1 MKVEGG
7 DCGRISDEAEIVR
20 VFPDIP
26 DLTERIAPGEPVPFG
41 ECPDCGALVHEIKA
55 TFMCRLCGEVVKAD
69 DLRAHLIEHSPNA
82 EGLDWEDI
90 RNQFTLL
97 SAQGD
102 APRKV
107 VVIVRGGVGDVAY
120 CQKGVTCQI
129 RDYDNDGCNPEEL
142 EPDGARVG
150 TFIGEDD

>member
-1 MKVEGG
+1 MKVECG
-7 DCGRISDEAEIVR
+7 DCGRISDETEIVR
-20 VFPDIP
+20 VFPNIP

>member
-1 MKVEGG
+1 MKVECG
-7 DCGRISDEAEIVR
+7 DCGRIYDEADIVR
-20 VFPDIP
+20 VFPNIP
-26 DLTERIAPGEPVPFG
+26 DLAERIAPGEPVPFG

-82 EGLDWEDI
+82 EGLNWEDI

-102 APRKV
+102 EPKKV
-107 VVIVRGGVGDVAY
+107 VVMVRGGVGDVAY
-120 CQKGVTCQI
+120 CPRGIHVEL

-142 EPDGARVG
+142 EQDGARVG
-150 TFIGEDD
+150 TFVGEDD